1 MAQPQHHPLATSF
14 LSTSSSPEIFTRQT
28 TDHPNYWTSDP
39 SSLLTTSTLHSL
51 NLGTGNNI
59 LASLLP
65 AVEAAEAEVLF
76 VTCYWAPSD
85 SLNRISDSIRKLS
98 AKAILQGRKIRVR
111 ICFSS
116 SGLWQKLSHTQS
128 PAGRHYEPAEWSRV
142 LSLPEPDELQGLDLQ
157 IKSVFFLPISII
169 HPKFVV
175 VDRKRAFLPSC
186 NVSWEEWFEGCV
198 ELGGSVVGHFV
209 RFWEEFWADEQDR
222 EVAETLPGSLAET
235 TAPSSI
241 KSAPMPGLLSDQTF
255 DPAPE
260 MVTLFLPSP
269 HHRNPR
275 LRLPWQTA
283 ADAPSTPL
291 NLFLQQ
297 AFSSARSYIY
307 IQTPN
312 LTSRPAM
319 AALLSALSRS
329 VRVDIVT
336 SERLQLL
343 EQLVTAGTTS
353 PRCVSRLIAQH
364 RTLANTHAADVEEAA
379 ALGLGRLKVSYY
391 QPREGEAASH
401 DEPVQSHFKLTVV
414 DGEVAVFGSGN
425 MDRPSWY
432 TSQEL
437 GVAFLDRG
445 FVAKVEEGVEEAL
458 KGRRKVAY
466 EG

>member
-1 MAQPQHHPLATSF
+1 
-14 LSTSSSPEIFTRQT
+14 
-28 TDHPNYWTSDP
+28 
-39 SSLLTTSTLHSL
+39 
-51 NLGTGNNI
+51 
-59 LASLLP
+59 
-65 AVEAAEAEVLF
+65 
-76 VTCYWAPSD
+76 
-85 SLNRISDSIRKLS
+85 
-98 AKAILQGRKIRVR
+98 
-111 ICFSS
+111 
-116 SGLWQKLSHTQS
+116 
-128 PAGRHYEPAEWSRV
+128 
-142 LSLPEPDELQGLDLQ
+142 
-157 IKSVFFLPISII
+157 
-169 HPKFVV
+169 
-175 VDRKRAFLPSC
+175 
-186 NVSWEEWFEGCV
+186 
-198 ELGGSVVGHFV
+198 
-209 RFWEEFWADEQDR
+209 
-222 EVAETLPGSLAET
+222 
-235 TAPSSI
+235 
-241 KSAPMPGLLSDQTF
+241 
-255 DPAPE
+255 
-260 MVTLFLPSP
+260 
-269 HHRNPR
+269 
-275 LRLPWQTA
+275 
-283 ADAPSTPL
+283 
-291 NLFLQQ
+291 
-297 AFSSARSYIY
+297 
-307 IQTPN
+307 
-312 LTSRPAM
+312 M
-319 AALLSALSRS
+319 AALLSALSRG